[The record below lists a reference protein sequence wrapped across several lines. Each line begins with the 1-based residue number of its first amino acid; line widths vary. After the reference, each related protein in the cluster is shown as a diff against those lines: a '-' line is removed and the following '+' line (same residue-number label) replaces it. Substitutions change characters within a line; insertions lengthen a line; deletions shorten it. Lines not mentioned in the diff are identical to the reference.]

1 MSILAVYGAEDLQ
14 CPRRVLT
21 HRQDIE
27 TELAAMGITLLPAE
41 APAMVG
47 AQRKHECHGAP
58 AYEQPEERIDGAQVF
73 VCGALE
79 RRIERGRVRL
89 CLLNA
94 SSVLLIALRA
104 GDRLTLPAGLSQCM
118 LPTPGDTCSWVDTAA
133 AESDLAYQP
142 VPQSALVMLAPLEV

>member
-41 APAMVG
+41 APVTPG
-47 AQRKHECHGAP
+47 AQCKHECHGAP
-58 AYEQPEERIDGAQVF
+58 AYEQPEECIDGAQVF

-89 CLLNA
+89 CLLSE

-104 GDRLTLPAGLSQCM
+104 GDRLALPAGLSQCM

-133 AESDLAYQP
+133 AESALAYQP
-142 VPQSALVMLAPLEV
+142 VPQSALVRLAPLEI

>member
-1 MSILAVYGAEDLQ
+1 MTILAVYGVEDLQ

-27 TELAAMGITLLPAE
+27 TELA
-41 APAMVG
+41 